1 MYPFIAVDHRSCT
14 GCKTCELVCSLYHF
28 GECDPGRS
36 AIRVI
41 RREKKGLIF
50 CLPLVCQ
57 RCEEAACIEAC
68 PTGALMRREDGGLI
82 IDEDNCT
89 ACGICAEACPAG
101 CLSLDAAAKAVIGCD
116 LCDGEPQCVL
126 FCHARCL
133 REAESSG
140 EDGKQRVACL
150 VEILEQE
157 GLPGGLPGRRVQ

>member
-1 MYPFIAVDHRSCT
+1 
-14 GCKTCELVCSLYHF
+14 
-28 GECDPGRS
+28 
-36 AIRVI
+36 
-41 RREKKGLIF
+41 
-50 CLPLVCQ
+50 
-57 RCEEAACIEAC
+57 
-68 PTGALMRREDGGLI
+68 
-82 IDEDNCT
+82 
-89 ACGICAEACPAG
+89 
-101 CLSLDAAAKAVIGCD
+101 LDAARKAVIGCD